1 MDLNIETKRI
11 DLATFQRMWNGE
23 TDAEHHLMVDALE
36 DSCVWRF
43 VLSETSNGSTKAFE
57 SFRECDMPSKNALIQ
72 LMDTV
77 PEEWFKLNAEE
88 IRERMGENN
97 FKDFA
102 IVYYVLLEKTETPA
116 FYKYNVGEMYYDAF
130 RLIQPLCQNETERLN
145 RRIERTALLY
155 DTSNPEYLNE
165 KTTCFREADDRV
177 RGIPKD
183 SAFVSYLK
191 WNYWTGVFFGVI
203 AAIVLIIGFILD
215 NIAICSFI
223 GITIGLVALLIWI
236 LRKE

>member
-1 MDLNIETKRI
+1 MNTETERI
-11 DLATFQRMWNGE
+11 NLATFQRMWNGE

-36 DSCVWRF
+36 DPPVWRF
-43 VLSETSNGSTKAFE
+43 VLRETSNGSTKAFG
-57 SFRECDMPSKNALIQ
+57 FFKECEMPSKNALIQ

-77 PEEWFKLNAEE
+77 PTEWFNLKAEE
-88 IRERMGENN
+88 IRERIGENN
-97 FKDFA
+97 FEKFA

-145 RRIERTALLY
+145 KRIERTALLY
-155 DTSNPEYLNE
+155 DTSNPEYQNE
-165 KTTCFREADDRV
+165 KAMCFQEADDKV
-177 RGIPKD
+177 KGIPKD
-183 SAFVSYLK
+183 TAFVSYLK
-191 WNYWTGVFFGVI
+191 WNYWTSVFFGAI

-223 GITIGLVALLIWI
+223 GITIGLVALLVWI

>member
-1 MDLNIETKRI
+1 MNTETERI
-11 DLATFQRMWNGE
+11 DLATFQKMWNGE
-23 TDAEHHLMVDALE
+23 TYAEHHLMVDALE
-36 DSCVWRF
+36 DQCVWRF
-43 VLSETSNGSTKAFE
+43 VLCETSNGSTKAFG
-57 SFRECDMPSKNALIQ
+57 FFKECEMPSKNALIQ

-77 PEEWFKLNAEE
+77 PTEWFNLKAEE
-88 IRERMGENN
+88 IKERIGESH
-97 FKDFA
+97 FEKFA

-145 RRIERTALLY
+145 KRIERTALLY
-155 DTSNPEYLNE
+155 DTSNPEYQNE
-165 KTTCFREADDRV
+165 KAMCFQEADDKV
-177 RGIPKD
+177 KGIPKD
-183 SAFVSYLK
+183 TAFVSYLK
-191 WNYWTGVFFGVI
+191 WNYWTSVFFGAI

-223 GITIGLVALLIWI
+223 GITIGLVALLVWV

>member
-1 MDLNIETKRI
+1 MNTETERI

-23 TDAEHHLMVDALE
+23 TDAEHHLMVDALKIRQYG
-36 DSCVWRF
+36 DSCSARLIMVAQK
-43 VLSETSNGSTKAFE
+43 VFE
-57 SFRECDMPSKNALIQ
+57 FFMECDMPSRYALIQ

-77 PEEWFKLNAEE
+77 PTEWFKLNAEE
-88 IRERMGENN
+88 IKERIGESH
-97 FKDFA
+97 FEKFA

-145 RRIERTALLY
+145 KRIERTALLY
-155 DTSNPEYLNE
+155 DTSNPEYQNE
-165 KTTCFREADDRV
+165 KAMCFQEADDKV
-177 RGIPKD
+177 KGIPKD
-183 SAFVSYLK
+183 TAFVSYLK
-191 WNYWTGVFFGVI
+191 WNYRTSVFFGAI

-223 GITIGLVALLIWI
+223 GITIGLVALLVWI

>member
-1 MDLNIETKRI
+1 MNTETERI

-36 DSCVWRF
+36 DPPVWRF
-43 VLSETSNGSTKAFE
+43 VLCETSNGSTKAFG
-57 SFRECDMPSKNALIQ
+57 FFKECDMPSKNALIQ

-77 PEEWFKLNAEE
+77 PTEWFNLNAEE
-88 IRERMGENN
+88 IKERIGESHFEN
-97 FKDFA
+97 FA

-145 RRIERTALLY
+145 KRIERTALLY
-155 DTSNPEYLNE
+155 DTSNPEYQNE
-165 KTTCFREADDRV
+165 KAMCFQEADDKV
-177 RGIPKD
+177 KGIPKD
-183 SAFVSYLK
+183 TAFVSYLK
-191 WNYWTGVFFGVI
+191 WNYWTSVFFGVI
-203 AAIVLIIGFILD
+203 AVIGLIIGFILN
-215 NIAICSFI
+215 NIAICSLI
-223 GITIGLVALLIWI
+223 GITIGLVALLVWV

>member
-1 MDLNIETKRI
+1 MNTETERI

-23 TDAEHHLMVDALE
+23 TDAENHLMVDALE
-36 DSCVWRF
+36 DQCVWRF
-43 VLSETSNGSTKAFE
+43 VLCETSNGSTKAFGV
-57 SFRECDMPSKNALIQ
+57 FKECEMPSKNALIQ

-77 PEEWFKLNAEE
+77 PTEWFNLNAEE
-88 IRERMGENN
+88 IKERIGESH
-97 FKDFA
+97 FEKFA

-145 RRIERTALLY
+145 KRIERTALLY
-155 DTSNPEYLNE
+155 DTSNPEYQNE
-165 KTTCFREADDRV
+165 KAMWFQEADDKV
-177 RGIPKD
+177 KGIPKD
-183 SAFVSYLK
+183 TAFVSYLK
-191 WNYWTGVFFGVI
+191 WNYWTSVFFGAI

-223 GITIGLVALLIWI
+223 GITIGLVALLVWV

>member
-1 MDLNIETKRI
+1 MNTETERI

-36 DSCVWRF
+36 DPPVWRF
-43 VLSETSNGSTKAFE
+43 VLCETSNGSTKAFG
-57 SFRECDMPSKNALIQ
+57 FFKECDMPSKNALIQ

-77 PEEWFKLNAEE
+77 PTEWFNLNAEE
-88 IRERMGENN
+88 IKERIGESHFEN
-97 FKDFA
+97 FA

-145 RRIERTALLY
+145 KRIERTALLY
-155 DTSNPEYLNE
+155 DTSNPEYQNE
-165 KTTCFREADDRV
+165 KAMCFQEADDKV
-177 RGIPKD
+177 KGIPKD
-183 SAFVSYLK
+183 TAFVSYLK
-191 WNYWTGVFFGVI
+191 WNYWTGVFFGAV
-203 AAIVLIIGFILD
+203 AVIVLIIGFILD
-215 NIAICSFI
+215 NIAICSFV